1 LPTAQV
7 FPFDVNLHWPSEIAG
22 RTMDTYH
29 RWMEVSAPASMSGCP
44 AVNVPVGF
52 DEKGRPMGMQ
62 LIGRPRGDL
71 ALLQAAAAFEKTVP
85 WPAGA

>member
-1 LPTAQV
+1 M
-7 FPFDVNLHWPSEIAG
+7 HWPREVAG
-22 RTMDTYH
+22 QSMDSYH
-29 RWMEVSAPASMSGCP
+29 RWMEVSAPATMAGCP

-52 DEKGRPMGMQ
+52 DAKGRPMGMQ

-71 ALLQAAAAFEKTVP
+71 ALLQAAAAFEETVP